1 MLSEAN
7 SSNHHGCEE
16 ASVLTT
22 PQQRFRFSARR
33 IDAVMPRR
41 YVDNRSSLSG
51 GHAAISARL
60 SRVIHRQLGEDAG
73 QDLISWMGQMESS
86 RSEFRDLMNGY
97 NARTDLRFEAFE
109 ARQDA
114 RFAELEGRLVAAIA
128 NTRADLIKW
137 SFVFWSGSV
146 FATAALVLSLK

>member
-1 MLSEAN
+1 M
-7 SSNHHGCEE
+7 
-16 ASVLTT
+16 
-22 PQQRFRFSARR
+22 
-33 IDAVMPRR
+33 D
-41 YVDNRSSLSG
+41 
-51 GHAAISARL
+51 
-60 SRVIHRQLGEDAG
+60 
-73 QDLISWMGQMESS
+73 
-86 RSEFRDLMNGY
+86 GY

-109 ARQDA
+109 ARQDT